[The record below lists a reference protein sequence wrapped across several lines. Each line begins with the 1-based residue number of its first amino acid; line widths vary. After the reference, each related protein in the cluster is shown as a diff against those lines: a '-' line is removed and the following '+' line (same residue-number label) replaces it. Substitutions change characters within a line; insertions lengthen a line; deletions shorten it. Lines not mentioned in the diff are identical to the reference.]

1 MTRRLNQLAL
11 LIVTILTTL
20 PGLFAQASPTG
31 LATATAGAQSNAPLI
46 LVFGDSLSAEY
57 GLKRGSG
64 WVALMQDQLKKEGFP
79 HRIMNASISGET
91 TAGGQSR
98 LPATLKKYKPNIM
111 ILELGANDGL
121 RGLPVAQTERNLRS
135 MISLADS
142 AGAKSLIVGI
152 RVPPNYG
159 SLYAKQ
165 FDGIFSSIAQ
175 SVNAPLVPFMLAGIA
190 DNPKMFQ
197 SDGIHPN
204 EQAQRAI
211 FANIWPTLVSSE
223 LLGQQKR
230 P

>member
-1 MTRRLNQLAL
+1 MTRHPNQLAL
-11 LIVTILTTL
+11 LVVTFLTTL
-20 PGLFAQASPTG
+20 TSLFAQASPTG
-31 LATATAGAQSNAPLI
+31 RATATGSAQSNAPLI

-91 TAGGQSR
+91 TAGGLSR
-98 LPATLKKYKPNIM
+98 LPATLKKHKPNIM

-121 RGLPVAQTERNLRS
+121 RGLPVAQTEKNLRS
-135 MISLADS
+135 MIALADN
-142 AGAKSLIVGI
+142 AGAKSLILGI

-175 SVNAPLVPFMLAGIA
+175 SVNAPLVPFMLASIA
-190 DNPKMFQ
+190 DNPEMFQ

-211 FANIWPTLVSSE
+211 LANIWPTLVSSA
-223 LLGQQKR
+223 LLVQPKG